1 MTESGGDGRGSDY
14 FGKLSA
20 EERSGATRLAP
31 VGSRVGP
38 GAFSG
43 MMEAREGEASRRRQ
57 WRRRRST
64 GGGVGTSSSVRGSCS
79 FYTRLMLRQEG
90 MDALEGGL
98 EGAALGTRHGSGVTQ
113 RRSGGGC
120 GEKKGPHGK
129 GEGVKGWSTSPCA
142 GHVAVADLGIRAPGP
157 HRAMHGRQSARAGRR
172 SGVEYPRHR
181 RFPLV

>member
-14 FGKLSA
+14 SGELSA
-20 EERSGATRLAP
+20 KERSGATRLAP

-90 MDALEGGL
+90 MDALEGGSGGR
-98 EGAALGTRHGSGVTQ
+98 GAWHSTRQ
-113 RRSGGGC
+113 RRDA
-120 GEKKGPHGK
+120 EAQ
-129 GEGVKGWSTSPCA
+129 W
-142 GHVAVADLGIRAPGP
+142 
-157 HRAMHGRQSARAGRR
+157 GRLR
-172 SGVEYPRHR
+172 
-181 RFPLV
+181 